1 MTGVARALDAIGFL
15 PEDRH
20 GPLPLLLL
28 VLTTVTGVLD
38 AVSYLAL
45 GHVFVGNMTGNV
57 LFLGF
62 AVAGVAEFS
71 IFGSLVA
78 LAAFLLGAF
87 AGGGLGTSTGQHR
100 GRLLAQATCI
110 MIVLIG
116 AVLLLSALM
125 PQPVNGPARYA
136 LIVLLALAM
145 GLQNATARQLGVPD
159 LVTNV
164 LTSTLTGLA
173 ADSRRA
179 DGRNPGLRRRLAATS
194 IMLAGA
200 AAGAF
205 LIYHVSVNA
214 ALALALA
221 LLVANGIAAWRL
233 SSVSEA
239 WTAGT

>member
-1 MTGVARALDAIGFL
+1 LGAIGFL

-38 AVSYLAL
+38 AVSYLTL

-62 AVAGVAEFS
+62 GVAGVAEFS

-87 AGGGLGTSTGQHR
+87 AGGALVARTGQHR
-100 GRLLAQATCI
+100 GRLLAQANCI
-110 MIVLIG
+110 MIVLVG
-116 AVLLLSALM
+116 AALLLSALM
-125 PQPVNGPARYA
+125 PQTAGEPARYV

-145 GLQNATARQLGVPD
+145 GLQNATARRLGVPD

-173 ADSRRA
+173 ADSTSP
-179 DGRNPGLRRRLAATS
+179 DGKSPGLRRRLAATL
-194 IMLAGA
+194 IMFLGA

-205 LIYHVSVNA
+205 LVYRVSVNA

-239 WTAGT
+239 WTVGT